1 MSILLHI
8 LIEYTGNL
16 IDRIMRKKKEYLM
29 PEDKAAIRPR
39 IADRETLILDIQGF
53 LNSAC
58 ENTLARFFDEEMG
71 KYKNVLLNLTDLTR
85 MDAEGATIL
94 LVYAARLAQ
103 KKIGLAACRL
113 GKPFRDVFR
122 LTGLDQ
128 AIALLETE
136 NEALSRRPFSTGVQP
151 RDHDLQAY
159 MGPRAPGWA
168 GNVEYIVIGDVPA
181 GAMNI
186 NANGRQVTSPVNGF
200 GRLWEKKYRFQIKNS
215 DREPQK
221 IISLW
226 RKEFPDF
233 WPQGNLLFTSGGV
246 SIAPGATALLNL
258 SIGGMLVLATG
269 IIVIYAAD
277 ESFCFSTVQGHMLCG
292 WINFSSFREGDN
304 TIIQVHPLFRAADP
318 LMELGFRFGAA
329 KQEDQFWHQTLR
341 NLAARLGVEGKVEQQ
356 NVLIDRHLQWGEI
369 GNVWYCGAIRSS
381 LYMPLYLMRKILS

>member
-1 MSILLHI
+1 
-8 LIEYTGNL
+8 
-16 IDRIMRKKKEYLM
+16 MRKKKEYPM

-39 IADRETLILDIQGF
+39 IADRDTLILDIQGT

-58 ENTLARFFDEEMG
+58 ENTLSRLFDEETG
-71 KYKNVLLNLTDLTR
+71 KYKTILLNLTDLTR
-85 MDAEGATIL
+85 MDAEGATLL
-94 LVYAARLAQ
+94 LVYTARLAQ

-113 GKPFRDVFR
+113 GKPFRDVFC

-128 AIALLETE
+128 AIALFDTE
-136 NEALSRRPFSTGVQP
+136 NEALSRRPFPIGLHS
-151 RDHDLQAY
+151 RDRAFQAY
-159 MGPRAPGWA
+159 EGLLASGWA
-168 GNVEYIVIGDVPA
+168 KNVERIAIGDVPA

-200 GRLWEKKYRFQIKNS
+200 GRLWEKKYRFEIKNS

-233 WPQGNLLFTSGGV
+233 WPQGNLLFTTGGV

-269 IIVIYAAD
+269 IIVIYADD

-341 NLAARLGVEGKVEQQ
+341 NLASRLGVEGQVEQQ